1 MVSCFEILKLAN
13 PESSILTLLRSSTCV
28 AWNIYHTSL
37 DHRLGEKLNELVH
50 CGTTI
55 IKHNGRRF
63 LLRTPICPAL
73 KLLNHIT
80 GKRFSGYHLLA

>member
-1 MVSCFEILKLAN
+1 MFVYLCCLEYL
-13 PESSILTLLRSSTCV
+13 P
-28 AWNIYHTSL
+28 HMSL